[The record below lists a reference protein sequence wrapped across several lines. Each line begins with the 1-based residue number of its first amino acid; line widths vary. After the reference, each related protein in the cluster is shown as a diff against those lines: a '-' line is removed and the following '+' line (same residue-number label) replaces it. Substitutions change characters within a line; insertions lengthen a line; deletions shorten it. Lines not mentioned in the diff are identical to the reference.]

1 MSIEWFRDLVL
12 CIFGLSATVVVLFIG
27 VLVFFCWRRI
37 RPIIDSVKTTTRTVE
52 NLTSTVEE
60 QVAEPLAKVAAFVQG
75 VRQAV
80 NLVSGFRKNKEE

>member
-12 CIFGLSATVVVLFIG
+12 CIFGLSTTVVVLLIG
-27 VLVFFCWRRI
+27 VLAFTCYRRI
-37 RPIIDSVKTTTRTVE
+37 TPIIDSLKTTTRTVE
-52 NLTSTVEE
+52 NLTSAVEE

-80 NLVSGFRKNKEE
+80 SLVGGLRKNKEE

>member
-27 VLVFFCWRRI
+27 VLVFFCCRRI

>member
-12 CIFGLSATVVVLFIG
+12 CIFGLSSTVVVLFIG
-27 VLVFFCWRRI
+27 LLVFICWRRV

-52 NLTSTVEE
+52 NLTSAVEE

-80 NLVSGFRKNKEE
+80 SLVSGFRKNKEE

>member
-12 CIFGLSATVVVLFIG
+12 CIFGLTTTVVVLLIG
-27 VLVFFCWRRI
+27 VLVFICYRRI
-37 RPIIDSVKTTTRTVE
+37 TPIIDSVKTTTRTVE
-52 NLTSTVEE
+52 NLTSAVEE

-80 NLVSGFRKNKEE
+80 SLVGGLRKNKED

>member
-12 CIFGLSATVVVLFIG
+12 CIFGLSTTVVVLLIG
-27 VLVFFCWRRI
+27 VLVFICYRRI
-37 RPIIDSVKTTTRTVE
+37 TPIIDSVKTTSRTVE
-52 NLTSTVEE
+52 NLTSAVEE

-80 NLVSGFRKNKEE
+80 SLVGGLRKNKEE

>member
-12 CIFGLSATVVVLFIG
+12 CIFGLSSTVVVLLIG
-27 VLVFFCWRRI
+27 VLAFICWLRI

-75 VRQAV
+75 VRQAFS
-80 NLVSGFRKNKEE
+80 LIGGFRKNKED

>member
-1 MSIEWFRDLVL
+1 VSIEWFRDLVL
-12 CIFGLSATVVVLFIG
+12 CIFGLSTTVVVLLIG
-27 VLVFFCWRRI
+27 VLAFICYRRI
-37 RPIIDSVKTTTRTVE
+37 TPIIDSVKTTTRTVE

-75 VRQAV
+75 IRQAV

>member
-12 CIFGLSATVVVLFIG
+12 CIFGLSSTVVVLFFG
-27 VLVFFCWRRI
+27 VLVFISYRRI
-37 RPIIDSVKTTTRTVE
+37 MPIIDSLKTTTRTVE

-80 NLVSGFRKNKEE
+80 SLVSGFRKNKED

>member
-12 CIFGLSATVVVLFIG
+12 CIFGLSTTAVVLLIG
-27 VLVFFCWRRI
+27 VLAYICYRKI
-37 RPIIDSVKTTTRTVE
+37 TPIIDSVKTTTRTVE

-75 VRQAV
+75 VRQAFS
-80 NLVSGFRKNKEE
+80 LVGGFRKNKED

>member
-12 CIFGLSATVVVLFIG
+12 CIFGLSSTVVVLLIG
-27 VLVFFCWRRI
+27 VLVFICWLRV
-37 RPIIDSVKTTTRTVE
+37 RPIIDSLKTTTRTVE

-75 VRQAV
+75 IRQAFS
-80 NLVSGFRKNKEE
+80 LVGGFRKNKED

>member
-1 MSIEWFRDLVL
+1 VSIEWFRDLVL
-12 CIFGLSATVVVLFIG
+12 CIFGLSTTVVVLFIG
-27 VLVFFCWRRI
+27 VLVFICYRRI
-37 RPIIDSVKTTTRTVE
+37 MPIIDSVKTTTRTVE

-80 NLVSGFRKNKEE
+80 SLVSGFRKNKEE

>member
-12 CIFGLSATVVVLFIG
+12 CIFGLSTTVVVLFIG
-27 VLVFFCWRRI
+27 VLVFICYRRI
-37 RPIIDSVKTTTRTVE
+37 TPIINSVKTTTRTVE